1 MAKTKP
7 IAFKAEIKQLLNIL
21 IHSLYTERE
30 IFLRE
35 LVSNASDALT
45 QMQFTALT
53 NHDVKDP
60 DIELNIKI
68 SVDEDEKIIKID
80 DTGIGMTQEELI
92 QNLGTI
98 AQSGARA
105 FIEASEQGDTNL
117 ADIIGQFGV
126 GFYSVFMVAEWVRV
140 TSRSYKP
147 EATGASWYATGED
160 TFTVGPAD
168 KDTRGTSI
176 EIKLKEDAE
185 EFAREFKIREIIKR
199 HSDYI
204 PFPIYVGDSEEQ
216 TNRQTAI
223 WRQSKSDLKDDEYN
237 EFYKHLTMD
246 FEDPLLRIHFSA
258 DAPLQVYSLLYI
270 PNKAERAM
278 FSLRKEDGL
287 KLYVRKV
294 LIQEYTKDL
303 LPNYYRFIQ
312 GVVDTE
318 DLPLNVSREAIQSSP
333 VIAKLK
339 KILTN
344 QVTQKLKD
352 LADQETDEY
361 SKFWEKYG
369 IFIKEGISTEP
380 LESENLSPLV
390 RFHTTAFNESWVSFD
405 EYIERMKPEQKKI
418 YYILGDDER
427 SVVRSPH
434 LDFFRDNG
442 YEVITLADPVDSFM
456 LMGLRKYGDYDL
468 QNVAAADIELP
479 EVSEPKETDKEIE
492 EIPSSELKKLIKR
505 FKKQLGDRVTEVRTT
520 DRLHDSIARLVDPE
534 GVIGQEMQR
543 VYRLV
548 DQDYEIPKKVLEIN
562 PKHQVI
568 IQLNALPKEDE
579 LGETIIE
586 QIYESALLIEGL
598 HPDPASM
605 LPRIQLLMEKAL
617 KQ

>member
-1 MAKTKP
+1 MSENQP

-21 IHSLYTERE
+21 VHSLYTERE

-35 LVSNASDALT
+35 LISNASDALT
-45 QMQFTALT
+45 QMQFTSLT
-53 NHDVKDP
+53 NRDVHDP
-60 DIELNIKI
+60 DVELKINISI
-68 SVDEDEKIIKID
+68 DEDEKTIKIA
-80 DTGIGMTQEELI
+80 DTGIGMTQEELV

-105 FIEASEQGDTNL
+105 FIEAKDDGNTNL

-140 TSRSYKP
+140 SSRSFQP
-147 EATGASWYATGED
+147 EAQAATWYATGED
-160 TFTVGPAD
+160 TFTVGPAE
-168 KDTRGTSI
+168 KETRGTTI
-176 EIKLKEDAE
+176 EIKLKDDNV
-185 EFAREFKIREIIKR
+185 EFASEYKVQDIVKR
-199 HSDYI
+199 HSDYV
-204 PFPIYVGDSEEQ
+204 PFPIFIGESEDQ
-216 TNRQTAI
+216 TNRQKAI
-223 WRQSKSDLKDDEYN
+223 WRQSKSDVKEDEYN

-246 FEDPLLRIHFSA
+246 FDDPFMKIHFSS

-270 PNKAERAM
+270 PDKAERNM

-294 LIQEYTKDL
+294 LIQEYSKDL
-303 LPNYYRFIQ
+303 LPTYYRFIQ

-352 LADQETDEY
+352 LAEKENDQY

-369 IFIKEGISTEP
+369 IFIKEGISTDP
-380 LESENLSPLV
+380 VESESLSPLV
-390 RFHTTAFNESWVSFD
+390 RFHTTAYNESWVSFD
-405 EYIERMKPEQKKI
+405 EYIERMKPDQEKI

-427 SVVRSPH
+427 SVARSPH
-434 LDFFRDNG
+434 LDSFRENG
-442 YEVITLADPVDSFM
+442 FEVITLADPVDSFM

-468 QNVAAADIELP
+468 QNVAAPDLELP
-479 EVSEPKETDKEIE
+479 ETGEEKESDLETEELPSE
-492 EIPSSELKKLIKR
+492 ELKKLVKR
-505 FKKQLGDRVTEVRTT
+505 FSKQLGDKVTEVRAT
-520 DRLHDSIARLVDPE
+520 DRLRDSIARLVDPE

-548 DQDYEIPKKVLEIN
+548 DQDYEVPKKVLEIN
-562 PKHQVI
+562 PRHPVI
-568 IQLNALPKEDE
+568 THLNGLTKKDE
-579 LGETIIE
+579 LGEVIIE

-605 LPRIQLLMEKAL
+605 LPRIQVLMEKAL
-617 KQ
+617 NL

>member
-1 MAKTKP
+1 MAKKKP

-35 LVSNASDALT
+35 LISNASDALT

-80 DTGIGMTQEELI
+80 DTGIGMTQDELI

-105 FIEASEQGDTNL
+105 FIEASEQGNTNL

-140 TSRSYKP
+140 TSQSYKP
-147 EATGASWYATGED
+147 EATGANWYATGED

-168 KDTRGTSI
+168 KETRGTSI

-185 EFAREFKIREIIKR
+185 EFASEYKIREIIKR

-216 TNRQTAI
+216 TNRQTAV
-223 WRQSKSDLKDDEYN
+223 WRQSKSDVKDDEYN

-246 FEDPLLRIHFSA
+246 FEDPLLKIHFSA

-344 QVTQKLKD
+344 QVTQRLND
-352 LADQETDEY
+352 LAEQETDEY

-390 RFHTTAFNESWVSFD
+390 RFHTTSYNESWVSFD

-479 EVSEPKETDKEIE
+479 KGSETKETDEETE

-505 FKKQLGDRVTEVRTT
+505 FKNQLGDRVTEVRTT

-562 PKHQVI
+562 PKHEVI